1 MRITNNE
8 EQIMNISRAMN
19 KDYEKIP
26 AINENLFNLSLKKD
40 SKLIEHK
47 KKAKETIL
55 TKFLK
60 NLNSKMEFYLKNPIL

>member
-40 SKLIEHK
+40 SKLIEQ
-47 KKAKETIL
+47 KEDKVTFKEK
-55 TKFLK
+55 TNESHFPA
-60 NLNSKMEFYLKNPIL
+60 FHQAP